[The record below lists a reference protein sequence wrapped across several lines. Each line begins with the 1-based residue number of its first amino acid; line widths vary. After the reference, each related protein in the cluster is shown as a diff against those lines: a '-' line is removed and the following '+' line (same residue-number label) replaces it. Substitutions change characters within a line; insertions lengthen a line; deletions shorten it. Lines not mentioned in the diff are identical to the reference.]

1 MPGGVA
7 LNPDSAI
14 PRSLS
19 VGAGRARVHV
29 NREQKL
35 VTGRFIA
42 ARNERGRQPGRGPES
57 PAQACMPCM
66 NKCGMDTRW
75 RNEKPR
81 RIGGANSYGV
91 SGCAPE
97 KGFCY
102 FSELLIEV
110 NLSFRV
116 VPRPLTTA
124 IIASAMPA
132 AISPYSMAVAPDS
145 LDKNLVKWRFKSAS
159 LMGGWVLAWN

>member
-1 MPGGVA
+1 MRP
-7 LNPDSAI
+7 
-14 PRSLS
+14 
-19 VGAGRARVHV
+19 
-29 NREQKL
+29 
-35 VTGRFIA
+35 
-42 ARNERGRQPGRGPES
+42 
-57 PAQACMPCM
+57 
-66 NKCGMDTRW
+66 
-75 RNEKPR
+75 
-81 RIGGANSYGV
+81 
-91 SGCAPE
+91 PE

-159 LMGGWVLAWN
+159 RMGGLCWRGTEKYDAKSKV